1 MVDLWSVDT
10 CIHDGLSTLRH
21 TGVFPSPI
29 SRCILYPLSHSI
41 FVRLPCWVSE
51 EAEVI
56 RCSQRA
62 LPSSERAHLEDQDLP
77 YPRGIKDFFTACELM
92 SNLGAKV
99 LCPVCR

>member
-1 MVDLWSVDT
+1 MVGLWSIDT
-10 CIHDGLSTLRH
+10 CNRDGRSTLRH
-21 TGVFPSPI
+21 AGVFPPPI

-56 RCSQRA
+56 RCSQRP
-62 LPSSERAHLEDQDLP
+62 LPASERAHLEDQSLP
-77 YPRGIKDFFTACELM
+77 YPRGIEDSFAACELM

-99 LCPVCR
+99 WCPVCG